1 MKEKEIKQLFDSFN
15 KMKVVIVG
23 DAMIDAYMWGK
34 IERKSPE
41 SPVPLVEVHKH
52 ENRLGGAGNV
62 ASNIKSLGAI
72 PILCTVVGKD
82 YQGNN
87 LKQLLVEEGLSTVGV
102 FTDQTRK
109 TTVKTRVISEQKH
122 QIRIDE
128 ENTNPIIFEKEF
140 LKVVFSQIHD
150 VDIIILQDYNKGVLT
165 PFVIKSIIEKANQT
179 NIPTIVDP
187 KNKNFLAYKNCSI
200 FKPNLSE
207 IKLGCNID
215 FDENEI
221 SAIKK
226 ATLDLQQ
233 LLNAKGILL
242 TLSKKGVCIQTY
254 DYFKYTNALKR
265 KIIDVSGAG
274 DTVIS
279 IAALCLAAKTD
290 FISLSQFANLAGGLV
305 CEKVGVVPIDRTLL
319 LASAIAYFND

>member
-1 MKEKEIKQLFDSFN
+1 MKEKKIKQLFDSFN

-34 IERKSPE
+34 IKRKSPE
-41 SPVPLVEVHKH
+41 APVPLVEVHKH

-62 ASNIKSLGAI
+62 ARNTKSLGAI

-82 YQGNN
+82 YQGNH
-87 LKQLLVEEGLSTVGV
+87 LKQLLVKEGLSTVGI

-109 TTVKTRVISEQKH
+109 TTVKTRVISERKH

-128 ENTNPIIFEKEF
+128 ENTNPIIFEEEF
-140 LKVVFSQIHD
+140 LKVVFRQIHD
-150 VDIIILQDYNKGVLT
+150 VDVIILQDYNKGVLT
-165 PFVIKSIIEKANQT
+165 PFVVKSIIEKANQI

-187 KNKNFLAYKNCSI
+187 KNKNFLEYKNCSI

-226 ATLDLQQ
+226 ATRDLQQ
-233 LLNAKGILL
+233 LLNTKGIL
-242 TLSKKGVCIQTY
+242 
-254 DYFKYTNALKR
+254 
-265 KIIDVSGAG
+265 
-274 DTVIS
+274 
-279 IAALCLAAKTD
+279 
-290 FISLSQFANLAGGLV
+290 
-305 CEKVGVVPIDRTLL
+305 
-319 LASAIAYFND
+319 